1 MSISHL
7 FKNPNLH
14 LKATLRI
21 VCEEVP
27 FFGPGRL
34 QLLENIDATGSINQ
48 AAKNMSMSYKKA
60 WKMISTMN
68 EQAKKPLVILQTGGS
83 SGGGAVVTTEGREIM
98 NHYQSLHKRFQA
110 FLEQESKN
118 LMSPDSN
125 ME

>member
-1 MSISHL
+1 MSISRL
-7 FKNPNLH
+7 FKNPKLK

-21 VCEEVP
+21 VGEEIP

-34 QLLENIDATGSINQ
+34 QLLENIEKTGSINQ

-60 WKMISTMN
+60 WKMISSMN
-68 EQAKKPLVILQTGGS
+68 EQAKKPLVTLQTGGS
-83 SGGGAVVTTEGREIM
+83 SGGGAIVTEQGHEIM
-98 NHYQSLHKRFQA
+98 NYYQALHQRFEA

-118 LMSPDSN
+118 LTSSGSD